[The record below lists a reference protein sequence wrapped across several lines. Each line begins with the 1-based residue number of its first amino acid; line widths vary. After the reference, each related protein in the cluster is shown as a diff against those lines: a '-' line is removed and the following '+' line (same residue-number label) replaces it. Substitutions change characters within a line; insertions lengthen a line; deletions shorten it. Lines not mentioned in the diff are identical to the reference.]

1 MELFL
6 KILDAVAD
14 IATVLAF
21 LLALVEGYKRYRMTR
36 KK

>member
-1 MELFL
+1 MDMIL
-6 KILDAVAD
+6 KALDAVAN